1 MLGLTEQEIDA
12 RYDEIV
18 SFAEIGD
25 FIDQPVKT
33 YSSGMYVRLAFAVV
47 AHVDADILII
57 DEALAVGDAVFT
69 QKCMRFLRR
78 FQEHGTILFVSHDV
92 GAVISLCS
100 HAYWLDKGTL
110 VQSGAPKDV
119 CAAYLTANYESQQGV
134 SAAPQKA
141 QNPRMPSPP
150 PRDMRL
156 NFINQTNL
164 RNDIEVFKFKEDAES
179 FGKGGI
185 EITQVSLCDTE
196 GNPLLWIVGGETVV
210 LHVHCMPHQEIF
222 SPIVGFH
229 IKDRLGQV
237 LFGDNTYLSYMDSPL
252 SLSYGIGFQAMFKF
266 QMPIL
271 EKGDY
276 SINVAVAEGNQQDH
290 IQHHWIHEALIF
302 QSTTTS
308 VSTGLVGIPMESIQL
323 KVELSDQQ

>member
-1 MLGLTEQEIDA
+1 
-12 RYDEIV
+12 
-18 SFAEIGD
+18 
-25 FIDQPVKT
+25 
-33 YSSGMYVRLAFAVV
+33 
-47 AHVDADILII
+47 
-57 DEALAVGDAVFT
+57 
-69 QKCMRFLRR
+69 
-78 FQEHGTILFVSHDV
+78 
-92 GAVISLCS
+92 
-100 HAYWLDKGTL
+100 
-110 VQSGAPKDV
+110 
-119 CAAYLTANYESQQGV
+119 
-134 SAAPQKA
+134 
-141 QNPRMPSPP
+141 
-150 PRDMRL
+150 MRL